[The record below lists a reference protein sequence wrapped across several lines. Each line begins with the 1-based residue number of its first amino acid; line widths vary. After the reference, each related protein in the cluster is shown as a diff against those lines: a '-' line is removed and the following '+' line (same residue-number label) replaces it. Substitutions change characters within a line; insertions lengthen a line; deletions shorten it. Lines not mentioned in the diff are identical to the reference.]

1 MLCIFFL
8 QSKLTHEIEELK
20 SSSEVSL
27 ERLNAQSDE
36 IDKVTKTFNERIE
49 TLQQSLQTAHNEL
62 DK

>member
-1 MLCIFFL
+1 MVFI
-8 QSKLTHEIEELK
+8 QTKLTQEIDELK

-36 IDKVTKTFNERIE
+36 IDKVIKSLNDRIE
-49 TLQQSLQTAHNEL
+49 TLQHSLQNAQSEL